1 MSLTNLSKV
10 AASFTNLAKSAASLV
25 NQAIQGLRGFLLK
38 EDGFY
43 LLLEDGGK
51 IILEESAG
59 ALTNLTK
66 TSA

>member
-1 MSLTNLSKV
+1 MFALLDKYMSLTNLV
-10 AASFTNLAKSAASLV
+10 KSAATLV
-25 NQAIQGLRGFLLK
+25 NASIASLIAYLLK

-43 LLLEDGGK
+43 LLQETGDK